1 MYAFCSQWAHFS
13 SVLREPFQL
22 FKCQSPSSAA
32 SSSFSR
38 IARSPSVSAAFRR
51 CLSSDTRS
59 KIQKVFENTPS
70 ITRSFAYAA
79 CRVNF
84 LSNLQAIEA
93 DPLVVFMKGT
103 PQVPQCGF
111 SRAVIQIM
119 EVQVRIRCPIY
130 LCIT

>member
-1 MYAFCSQWAHFS
+1 MH
-13 SVLREPFQL
+13 L
-22 FKCQSPSSAA
+22 
-32 SSSFSR
+32 
-38 IARSPSVSAAFRR
+38 
-51 CLSSDTRS
+51 D
-59 KIQKVFENTPS
+59 N
-70 ITRSFAYAA
+70 TRSFAYAA
-79 CRVNF
+79 CRVNS

-111 SRAVIQIM
+111 SRAVVQIM